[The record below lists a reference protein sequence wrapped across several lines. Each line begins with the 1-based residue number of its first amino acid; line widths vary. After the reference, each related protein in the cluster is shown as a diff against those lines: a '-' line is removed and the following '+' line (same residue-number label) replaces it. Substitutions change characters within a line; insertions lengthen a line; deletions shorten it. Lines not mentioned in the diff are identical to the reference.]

1 MDYYIAITPSS
12 WPRPWEVFRNPI
24 NLVIIAV
31 IIYTIVKTLSEAS
44 KIYAGLIILETSVKF
59 SMQFPSSQRLGEA
72 CRVIVQLSGS
82 EIVGMRSEGAGGS
95 KVRPGVRLM
104 SSHHAITPPQHTQTG
119 ASRFNS
125 SSTWLSQP
133 ILHASFEEGHL
144 KFSETHQ
151 IRMMLIFQTPILSA
165 SINKYTPVKIRR
177 DESLRVEPNPRTN
190 VQCREKQRHKT
201 WNW

>member
-119 ASRFNS
+119 LLASIPHLRDFPNQFFMLPLRRVIWNS
-125 SSTWLSQP
+125 QR
-133 ILHASFEEGHL
+133 
-144 KFSETHQ
+144 HQ
-151 IRMMLIFQTPILSA
+151 IGMMLIFQTPILTA

>member
-31 IIYTIVKTLSEAS
+31 ITYTIVKTLSEAS

-59 SMQFPSSQRLGEA
+59 SMQFLSSQRLGEA

-82 EIVGMRSEGAGGS
+82 VIVGMRSEGAGGS

-144 KFSETHQ
+144 KFSETSDKDDVDLSNPNSHCYHQ
-151 IRMMLIFQTPILSA
+151 QIHSRQ
-165 SINKYTPVKIRR
+165 NKARR
-177 DESLRVEPNPRTN
+177 KSKSWAKPSD
-190 VQCREKQRHKT
+190 
-201 WNW
+201 

>member
-1 MDYYIAITPSS
+1 MDYYIGITPSS
-12 WPRPWEVFRNPI
+12 WPRPWEVFWNPI
-24 NLVIIAV
+24 NLVIIAF
-31 IIYTIVKTLSEAS
+31 IIFSIVKTLSEAS
-44 KIYAGLIILETSVKF
+44 KIYYINIFLIILETSVKF

-82 EIVGMRSEGAGGS
+82 VIVGMRERGSGRS

-144 KFSETHQ
+144 KFSETSDKDDVD
-151 IRMMLIFQTPILSA
+151 LS
-165 SINKYTPVKIRR
+165 N
-177 DESLRVEPNPRTN
+177 PNSQSVLPSTN
-190 VQCREKQRHKT
+190 TQPSK
-201 WNW
+201 